1 MEYTR
6 YTPFEEFK
14 TRQTD
19 PLTVASIVIGL
30 LITLFVGGIVVL
42 IIGAGIKSAKVK
54 VIGGSLMGASVLM
67 YLVIWLMGYV
77 DKKNNNKS
85 TLQRI
90 SSTPLM
96 ESSVTLQQVLPD
108 ESDYLRYAVEHSV
121 SVRNL
126 WTMYLRTTD
135 PALKKRWLAGTKREA
150 DKFYDSYS

>member
-14 TRQTD
+14 PRRAD
-19 PLTVASIVIGL
+19 PLTVASVIFGL

-42 IIGAGIKSAKVK
+42 IIGAGVKSAKVK
-54 VIGGSLMGASVLM
+54 VICGSLMGASVLM
-67 YLVIWLMGYV
+67 YLVIWLMGYI
-77 DKKNNNKS
+77 DKNNKS
-85 TLQRI
+85 KLQRI

-96 ESSVTLQQVLPD
+96 ERSVTLEQILPD
-108 ESDYLRYAVEHSV
+108 DPDLRYAVANSA

-126 WTMYLRTTD
+126 WTMYLKTND
-135 PALKKRWLAGTKREA
+135 PELKKRWLAGTKREA